1 MKNHTLTEIKNQP
14 ASWEQTLKIVPA
26 QWRAIAKGLT
36 LSPQTQFLFIGCGT
50 SFYLAQSA
58 SRLFQAVTGYNA
70 SAVPASEV
78 FLSDSSVLSRKA
90 PTVAFA
96 ISRSGT
102 TSEVLMAVNHL
113 AQHHRTVDVIGVT
126 CTEGSTLTKDTR
138 NHIVLSHAAEKSV
151 VMTQSFTNMLLAL
164 QWIAADLA
172 MRPDLIEELER
183 LPELAAQ
190 SLTGAEHFGKTYGRT
205 SDASSFIFLGLGA
218 YYGLAAEATL
228 KLKEMTQ
235 VPCEY
240 YTTLEFRHGPISIV
254 RASTRVIILADE
266 AHASYT
272 ASLVRDVRAVEG
284 QVVCLTT
291 QSNDTLKAERGVFA
305 LPDGLSDWSRAVLYM
320 PALHFLA
327 YEKATQLGFDPDAP
341 RNLSQ
346 VVIL

>member
-14 ASWEQTLKIVPA
+14 ASWEQTLKIVPQ
-26 QWRAIAKGLT
+26 QWRDIEKGLT
-36 LSPQTQFLFIGCGT
+36 LSPNTKFIFTGCGT

-58 SRLFQAVTGYNA
+58 ARLFQTVTGHDA
-70 SAVPASEV
+70 SAVPASEI
-78 FLSDSSVLSRKA
+78 FLNDMSVLSRVA
-90 PTVAFA
+90 PTVVFA

-102 TSEVLMAVNHL
+102 TSEVLMAVDHL
-113 AQHHRTVDVIGVT
+113 AQHHRAVDVIGVT
-126 CTEGSTLTKDTR
+126 CTAGSTLEKNTR
-138 NHIVLSHAAEKSV
+138 HHMVLPHAAEESV
-151 VMTQSFTNMLLAL
+151 VMTQSFTNMLLAI
-164 QWIAADLA
+164 QWIGAALA
-172 MRPDLIEELER
+172 MRTDLIEELER
-183 LPELAAQ
+183 LPELADQ
-190 SLTGAEHFGKTYGRT
+190 SLAGAEHFGKTYGA
-205 SDASSFIFLGLGA
+205 DDDPSFIFLGLGA

-240 YTTLEFRHGPISIV
+240 YNTLEFRHGPISIV

-266 AHASYT
+266 AHATYT
-272 ASLVRDVRAVEG
+272 QSLARDVRAVEG

-291 QSNDTLKAERGVFA
+291 QSNSTLAAERGVFA